1 MRMIV
6 PFITTILLAGGLNTS
21 GQFLTIDPAV
31 RKQTFV
37 YVQKDNAQLSLDLY
51 DYPTAKKERKPC
63 VIFAF
68 GGAFIGGHRDDTLY
82 NRYFSSLARDNYI
95 VVSISYRLGLKGV
108 KHLSLFNIAPLRKAV
123 AMAVDDLY
131 DATNWVLANAEKY
144 NIDTT
149 TIILSGSS
157 SGAITALTAD
167 YERRAEK
174 PAARKLP
181 GNFEYAG
188 VVAFAGA
195 ILSMDW
201 GLKYKIPPA
210 PMLLFQGTADNI
222 VPVDHLSFLNK
233 GLYGSAYIAKTAR
246 NANTPYYLYQAIGL
260 GHEMAVLPMI
270 GQDQQIIRYLDE
282 FIIQHKQYQIGMQ
295 FKDPDQKPLMIL
307 TPKELFNKLKN
318 NN

>member
-1 MRMIV
+1 MLKI
-6 PFITTILLAGGLNTS
+6 ILAGGLNAS
-21 GQFLTIDPAV
+21 GQSLTIDPAV
-31 RKQTFV
+31 HKQTFV
-37 YVQKDNAQLSLDLY
+37 YAQKDTAQLSLDLY
-51 DYPTAKKERKPC
+51 DVPTSNNNPRPC

-82 NRYFSSLARDNYI
+82 NRYFSSLAKDKYI

-108 KHLSLFNIAPLRKAV
+108 KNLSLFNIAPLRKAV

-131 DATNWVLANAEKY
+131 DATNWVLANAQKY

-167 YERRAEK
+167 YERRAK
-174 PAARKLP
+174 KTAAAKLP
-181 GNFEYAG
+181 ENFEYAG

-201 GLKYKIPPA
+201 GLKYQIPPA
-210 PMLLFQGTADNI
+210 PMLLFQGTADKI
-222 VPVDHLSFLNK
+222 VPVDHISFLNK
-233 GLYGSAYIAKTAR
+233 GLYGSASIAKTAKD
-246 NANTPYYLYQAIGL
+246 ANTPYYLYQAIGL

-270 GQDQQIIRYLDE
+270 GQDRQITEYLDE
-282 FIIQHKQYQIGMQ
+282 LILEHKPYQIEMR
-295 FKDPDQKPLMIL
+295 FKDPDQKPLMTL
-307 TPKELFNKLKN
+307 TPKQLFEKLQNKN
-318 NN
+318 